1 MAAPVTVNCF
11 LYYGVIVSIGEVH
24 TAMKR
29 VVTND
34 KDLYDFVYGHGL
46 AFKRIGDEMTGA
58 SLVIGRELFAQAKW
72 TGIRFHGNADGVPT
86 VSSLNGT
93 TVKAHLTLNEE
104 RDVTRKLCEL
114 GFVRAPGYILTHN
127 YTMTKKR

>member
-1 MAAPVTVNCF
+1 MAPVTVNCF

-29 VVTND
+29 VVNND
-34 KDLYDFVYGHGL
+34 DMYAFIYGHGL
-46 AFKRIGDEMTGA
+46 AFKRIGDAMTGA
-58 SLVIGRELFAQAKW
+58 SLVIGQELFAQAKW
-72 TGIRFHGNADGVPT
+72 TGIRFYADADGLPA

-93 TVKAHLTLNEE
+93 KIKAHLTLNEE
-104 RDVTRKLCEL
+104 RDITRKLCEL

-127 YTMTKKR
+127 YDLRKR